1 MCPCLQAAVRI
12 YRDESCD
19 LAREDNGHHR
29 KKELVKQGSVMS
41 KYFGGDIHND
51 ERWVSWWLSQMK
63 SAIGSYTAVSK
74 SWH

>member
-51 ERWVSWWLSQMK
+51 ER
-63 SAIGSYTAVSK
+63 
-74 SWH
+74 